1 MNIKM
6 SVKVALARHDMTVKE
21 LAERMGVS
29 RTRVYDII
37 KQPAPRIT
45 TIQKVADAFDMR
57 VSGFIALGETEKP

>member
-6 SVKVALARHDMTVKE
+6 SVKVALARRDMTVKE

-37 KQPAPRIT
+37 KQPAPLIT
-45 TIQKVADAFDMR
+45 TVEKVADAFDMR
-57 VSGFIALGETEKP
+57 VSEFIALGEVERP